1 MTADARATMSPAFEE
16 TRLQALAAL
25 KLLDTPS
32 EERFDRIVRIAQRM
46 FDVPTVLVSLID
58 EHRQFNKARVGFP
71 AAEIPRSDSFCDH
84 TIRGSAPMVV
94 TDPEHDER
102 FRDNPLVT
110 AEQGIRFY
118 AGQPLHTPSGV
129 RVGALC
135 LVDTRQR
142 VLTSDQLATLRDLA
156 DLVEAELARTDELD
170 RAHELQRN
178 LLPKTVPA
186 LPGYDLAGVC
196 LSAAAVGGDFY
207 DWYALE
213 DGFQVVIAD
222 VMGKGIPAAII
233 GSSVRSLLRGAS
245 RFNALDRAV
254 ERVAGDIEDD
264 LSDTATFVTLFAAR
278 LDVERNELTYVDAGH
293 GIAGVIDRDG
303 NKTVQ
308 FESEGMPLGAPRLA
322 PYTAGRVALG
332 PGDTFVCL
340 SDGLLDLFDTIDDA
354 RDALRGTIAGCASA
368 QQVVDAV
375 ADYGRRHAATDDVT
389 VVAIRRDDEAGTTV
403 RPDHGDAPRRLTPA
417 AATEVDPG

>member
-1 MTADARATMSPAFEE
+1 MTADARATMSPAVEE

-25 KLLDTPS
+25 KLLDTPG

-46 FDVPTVLVSLID
+46 FDVPTVLVSLVD

-71 AAEIPRSDSFCDH
+71 ATDIPRSDSFCDH
-84 TIRGSAPMVV
+84 TIRDSAPTVV

-129 RVGALC
+129 PVGALC
-135 LVDTRQR
+135 LVDTRRR

-170 RAHELQRN
+170 RAHQLQRN
-178 LLPKTVPA
+178 LLPKTVPS

-207 DWYALE
+207 DWYTLD

-245 RFNALDRAV
+245 RFNPLDRAV
-254 ERVAGDIEDD
+254 ERVASDIEDD

-278 LDVERNELTYVDAGH
+278 LDVETHALTYVDAGH

-303 NKTVQ
+303 KTVQ

-332 PGDTFVCL
+332 PGDTFFCL
-340 SDGLLDLFDTIDDA
+340 SDGLLDLFDTIDEA
-354 RDALRGTIAGCASA
+354 RDALRETIVGCTSA
-368 QQVVDAV
+368 QQVVDLV
-375 ADYGRRHAATDDVT
+375 ADYGRRHGATDDVT
-389 VVAIRRDDEAGTTV
+389 VVALRRDDETGTTV
-403 RPDHGDAPRRLTPA
+403 RPDHGDAQRRLRPA
-417 AATEVDPG
+417 AETEVDPG